1 MINDA
6 YISDVVLGP
15 DFDMKTVS
23 TILEC
28 WFFLPKVKSS
38 YFEVKS
44 RPKVRVTELLLHED
58 FGMLL
63 SGSDKSMNI
72 WFVAG

>member
-1 MINDA
+1 
-6 YISDVVLGP
+6 
-15 DFDMKTVS
+15 MKTVS

-28 WFFLPKVKSS
+28 CFFLKVVKSS

-44 RPKVRVTELLLHED
+44 RPKIRVTDLLLHED